1 MVMKNLQMN
10 RVERIPLICFLLYCL
25 PQIGLSIQH
34 SAYPHLVAAPCPTG
48 YFPCNTSDVCVEQ
61 RMNCDSKPDC
71 PDNSDE
77 WSCED
82 HIRKNYYDQ
91 LFKKRPDADREQNM
105 SGCELRTSPNEC
117 NCSKMSLFCNHRKL
131 RKIPLLLHQNVQ
143 ELDLSGNKLHILQK
157 SDFPELRNLD
167 TLLLTSSEVTLL
179 KTEAFGNL
187 MYLKQLYLTSNRI
200 SVITN
205 GTFWTNTNLKLLSR
219 IRNSTNRAKPNQKLY
234 QGCPD
239 CTPIGV
245 NEAANP
251 SMRPSSDCNLNC
263 GGKKVDMVYTSP

>member
-1 MVMKNLQMN
+1 MYHPYYLKINEFEFECQWWWELQSLILKQN
-10 RVERIPLICFLLYCL
+10 RTGDDFEISPHLVLFYLVSCL
-25 PQIGLSIQH
+25 GLSIQH

-131 RKIPLLLHQNVQ
+131 RKIPLLLPQNVQ
-143 ELDLSGNKLHILQK
+143 EL
-157 SDFPELRNLD
+157 
-167 TLLLTSSEVTLL
+167 
-179 KTEAFGNL
+179 
-187 MYLKQLYLTSNRI
+187 
-200 SVITN
+200 
-205 GTFWTNTNLKLLSR
+205 
-219 IRNSTNRAKPNQKLY
+219 
-234 QGCPD
+234 
-239 CTPIGV
+239 
-245 NEAANP
+245 
-251 SMRPSSDCNLNC
+251 
-263 GGKKVDMVYTSP
+263 